1 MPAHE
6 FHINPMSLK
15 SNLRR
20 LLYVLRYRGV
30 RLGAD
35 CFIRRGTMIH
45 SRVEIGDNA
54 HLAGAVLYPGTRLGH
69 HANLAQ
75 GVRIGQSLL
84 GNHCTIETGSAISN
98 SNLESFV
105 GIQPDAILDQVTVG
119 SYSYIAREV
128 VLNDVK
134 IGRFCSIGPRTYIG
148 AGDHPADLV
157 STAPVFYSTRKQCGT
172 TFAAKTSFE
181 ERKPVH
187 IGHDVWIGAH
197 VFICDGVTV
206 GNGAI
211 IAAGAVV
218 TKDVPAYT
226 IVGGVPAK
234 LIRSRFDAAIAA
246 RLEALAWW
254 NWDSSKL
261 AQAQP
266 YIAQSNPEA
275 FLAWAEAQRAP

>member
-1 MPAHE
+1 
-6 FHINPMSLK
+6 MSLK
-15 SNLRR
+15 FNLRR

-30 RLGAD
+30 QLGAD
-35 CFIRRGTMIH
+35 CFIRRDTVIH
-45 SRVEIGDNA
+45 AGVEIGHNA
-54 HLAGAVLYPGTRLGH
+54 QLAGAILYPGTRVGH
-69 HANLAQ
+69 HAHFAQ
-75 GVRIGQSLL
+75 GVRVGQSLL
-84 GNHCTIETGSAISN
+84 GNHCTIETGSAIFN
-98 SNLESFV
+98 STLESSL
-105 GIQPDAILDQVTVG
+105 GIQPGAILDQVTIG

-197 VFICDGVTV
+197 VFIRDGVTV

-234 LIRSRFDAAIAA
+234 LIRLRFDAPIAA
-246 RLEALAWW
+246 RLEAIAWW
-254 NWDSSKL
+254 NWNQAKL

-275 FLAWAEAQRAP
+275 FLAWAEAQPAP

>member
-1 MPAHE
+1 MPAHD
-6 FHINPMSLK
+6 FRINPMSLK

-20 LLYVLRYRGV
+20 FLYVLRYRGV
-30 RLGAD
+30 QLGAD
-35 CFIRRGTMIH
+35 CFIRRGTTIH
-45 SRVEIGDNA
+45 SGVEIGDNA

-75 GVRIGQSLL
+75 GVRVGQSLL
-84 GNHCTIETGSAISN
+84 GNHCTIETGSSLSN
-98 SNLESFV
+98 STLESYV

-128 VLNDVK
+128 VLNDVR

-148 AGDHPADLV
+148 AGEHPADLV
-157 STAPVFYSTRKQCGT
+157 STAPVFYSTRKQCGI
-172 TFAAKTSFE
+172 TFAPQTSFV
-181 ERKPVH
+181 ERRTVH

-197 VFICDGVTV
+197 VFIRDGVTV

-218 TKDVPAYT
+218 TKDVPAYA

-234 LIRSRFDAAIAA
+234 PIRPRFTVEIASRLD
-246 RLEALAWW
+246 ALAWW
-254 NWDSSKL
+254 NWDAAKL

-266 YIAQSNPEA
+266 YIAQNTPAA